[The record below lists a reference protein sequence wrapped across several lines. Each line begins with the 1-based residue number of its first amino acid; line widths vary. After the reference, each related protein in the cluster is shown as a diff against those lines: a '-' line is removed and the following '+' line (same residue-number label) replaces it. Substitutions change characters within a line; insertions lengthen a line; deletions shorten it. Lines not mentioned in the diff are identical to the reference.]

1 LPLAVCMASADHDVA
16 GTFPAGEDA
25 SSGSDELSKEKRWD
39 RIRALRTTAVYSPQH
54 KDHNFAI
61 ASGFGRYSRG
71 FLGVLN
77 LTRNRSELMKLAE
90 EKQQELDERR
100 GVTEDVFHKGRNETA
115 LDSKREAWHDSFRS
129 RRKQKVPANPAMLQA
144 LQTAHKIKENSFK
157 EATEHQASL
166 LLQGR
171 FVSQEVPM
179 DRKFNIRSR
188 RLSGGQEIIQSA
200 ASLTKIW
207 ATKGTDDDK
216 FRPENNAAG
225 FIAPTAHEAVSDILA
240 QAEKDRVE
248 ELLRQCLL
256 AQRPHSRTHPVTPR
270 LGPHPTEELSS
281 AEAPS
286 ENDDDPFKSTSPRLG
301 GYSNHV
307 SDRPL
312 CYMRAPSEKKN
323 KAVAAFL
330 RRVEAEQVHADGPRR
345 GMANIP
351 KAPPTRPSPTRSA
364 AARVQN
370 TRSAD
375 ARRAQTELF
384 FKKFWKSAQ
393 NSSGRG
399 SGGAAEAIAVAAE
412 PEASAKSDLAV

>member
-1 LPLAVCMASADHDVA
+1 MEVHGTRCGFSPAGGSQSRSLAPRRGRAKSAYINIGGSRDTHRTHGITHGTHGKRKHRRRLARTAHDGAQNKRNHRSLSASTHARTTTSIHRVSETPDKAGEETFLPLAVCMASADHDVA
-16 GTFPAGEDA
+16 GTFPADEDA

-39 RIRALRTTAVYSPQH
+39 RIRALRTTAAYSPQH

-77 LTRNRSELMKLAE
+77 LTLNRSELMKLAE

-100 GVTEDVFHKGRNETA
+100 GVTEDVFHKGRNEPA

-216 FRPENNAAG
+216 FRPENNA
-225 FIAPTAHEAVSDILA
+225 V
-240 QAEKDRVE
+240 
-248 ELLRQCLL
+248 
-256 AQRPHSRTHPVTPR
+256 
-270 LGPHPTEELSS
+270 
-281 AEAPS
+281 
-286 ENDDDPFKSTSPRLG
+286 
-301 GYSNHV
+301 
-307 SDRPL
+307 
-312 CYMRAPSEKKN
+312 
-323 KAVAAFL
+323 
-330 RRVEAEQVHADGPRR
+330 RR
-345 GMANIP
+345 
-351 KAPPTRPSPTRSA
+351 S
-364 AARVQN
+364 
-370 TRSAD
+370 
-375 ARRAQTELF
+375 
-384 FKKFWKSAQ
+384 
-393 NSSGRG
+393 RG
-399 SGGAAEAIAVAAE
+399 SCDCTCPQSLIFGLRC
-412 PEASAKSDLAV
+412 PERSRPVPGWLHSSDGT

>member
-1 LPLAVCMASADHDVA
+1 MPLAVWMASADHDVA
-16 GTFPAGEDA
+16 GTFPADEDA

-39 RIRALRTTAVYSPQH
+39 RIRALRTTAAYSPQH

-77 LTRNRSELMKLAE
+77 LTLNRSELMKLAE

-100 GVTEDVFHKGRNETA
+100 GVTEDVFHKGRNEPA

-216 FRPENNAAG
+216 FRPENNA
-225 FIAPTAHEAVSDILA
+225 V
-240 QAEKDRVE
+240 
-248 ELLRQCLL
+248 
-256 AQRPHSRTHPVTPR
+256 
-270 LGPHPTEELSS
+270 
-281 AEAPS
+281 
-286 ENDDDPFKSTSPRLG
+286 
-301 GYSNHV
+301 
-307 SDRPL
+307 
-312 CYMRAPSEKKN
+312 
-323 KAVAAFL
+323 
-330 RRVEAEQVHADGPRR
+330 RR
-345 GMANIP
+345 
-351 KAPPTRPSPTRSA
+351 S
-364 AARVQN
+364 
-370 TRSAD
+370 
-375 ARRAQTELF
+375 
-384 FKKFWKSAQ
+384 
-393 NSSGRG
+393 RG
-399 SGGAAEAIAVAAE
+399 SCDCTCPQSLIFGVRC
-412 PEASAKSDLAV
+412 PERSRPVPGWLHSSDGT